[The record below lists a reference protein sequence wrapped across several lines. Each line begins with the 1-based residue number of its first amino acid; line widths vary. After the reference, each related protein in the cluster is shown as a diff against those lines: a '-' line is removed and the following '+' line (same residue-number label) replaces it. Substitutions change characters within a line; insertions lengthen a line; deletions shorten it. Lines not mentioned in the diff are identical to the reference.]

1 MCENDPEEQ
10 SKIVKYNDLLAN
22 AVILHNVVDISNAIE
37 KMNEEGIVVT
47 MDDIKAMSPYM
58 TSHIKRFGEYII
70 DLDEVSGPINRVD
83 IEDIIELETKQNSTA

>member
-37 KMNEEGIVVT
+37 K
-47 MDDIKAMSPYM
+47 
-58 TSHIKRFGEYII
+58 R
-70 DLDEVSGPINRVD
+70 
-83 IEDIIELETKQNSTA
+83 

>member
-1 MCENDPEEQ
+1 
-10 SKIVKYNDLLAN
+10 
-22 AVILHNVVDISNAIE
+22 
-37 KMNEEGIVVT
+37 MNEEGIVVT

-70 DLDEVSGPINRVD
+70 DLDEVPEPINRFN